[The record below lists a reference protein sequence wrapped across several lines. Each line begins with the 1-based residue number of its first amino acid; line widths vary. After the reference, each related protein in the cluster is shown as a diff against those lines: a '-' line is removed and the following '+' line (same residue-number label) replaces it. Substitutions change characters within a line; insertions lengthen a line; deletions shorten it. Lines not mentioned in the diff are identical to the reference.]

1 MSLIAPNQAPIGH
14 EESLSP
20 GLRDIVAGLF
30 NRKWLIILTL
40 LTSVTATG
48 VFAWLT
54 PEKYESRMR
63 FFIKNVRVETPVTT
77 GKGEQVV
84 GDGGEVSESVITSEM
99 ELIKSR
105 DLLMEVVKQTKL
117 ARAKDQSKGVTDSDI
132 ESAVYKLEKELV
144 LAPVKKSNFIE
155 VSYSS
160 TSPQTA
166 ALVLSKLGELYLDKH
181 LKLHRPPGT
190 SDFFKNQANQYKDDL
205 KSAENKVSNFEQQ
218 KDAVDIDRQKELI
231 LTKLTDV
238 NGKLKDLNGKIAQDD
253 KRIGALQT
261 QLAGMDHRVVT
272 QSKVLPNQY
281 SVERLNT
288 MLVELKNR
296 RIQLLAKFQ
305 PEDRVVREV
314 DDQIHE
320 TTDALQKATKSTAV
334 EQASD
339 INPLR
344 QPLETELANVKVD
357 QAGNLAL
364 RKNLEEQV
372 QQYQAKISE
381 LAGSTA
387 LHNELSR
394 NVKQTE
400 GTYQLYSRKQEESQ
414 IEDAL
419 DQKKITN
426 ISIAEEPI
434 IAQNANHN
442 GQILVVVIGLISGL
456 MLAFGSAFI
465 LELLRETFITP
476 RELQAFSGYPVLATL
491 PLNRKLARRRA
502 YSVSEPIDDIA
513 ADSAKPMTNTG
524 LIEEVKPRQS
534 VRPEVMMDTTFIEE
548 DRPRQ
553 SVRSEEEMDTTFI
566 EEVEPP
572 QSVRPEVMLEVRE
585 DEEERPRQGVRA
597 KKVDHGFVHGVRPQ
611 HKIRW
616 KVLS

>member
-54 PEKYESRMR
+54 PEKYESRMK

-166 ALVLSKLGELYLDKH
+166 ALVLNKLGELYLDKH

-218 KDAVDIDRQKELI
+218 KDAVDIDRQKDLI

-372 QQYQAKISE
+372 QQYQTKISE

-465 LELLRETFITP
+465 LELLRETFLTP

-513 ADSAKPMTNTG
+513 ADSAKVMTNTG
-524 LIEEVKPRQS
+524 FIEEVEPRQS
-534 VRPEVMMDTTFIEE
+534 VRPEVMMGTTFIEE
-548 DRPRQ
+548 DRPPQ
-553 SVRSEEEMDTTFI
+553 KVRSEETMDFSVI
-566 EEVEPP
+566 EEVEPA